1 MNEEKRFGT
10 AGQNFSRAADEPED
24 KKNSTSAASRARNR
38 TVMLTP
44 EMTGQVRALLY
55 QDPEE
60 EAAAAAQ
67 SGTPAEALPSLD
79 WSRPGQDASVP
90 EEELEADSGENFGR
104 DISADR
110 DSKGRRS
117 GSTSKIDV
125 SQFAE
130 ALDMRQEA
138 KPDSGSGFPNVG
150 TPAPSAPSGIG
161 HSSNNPPT
169 SHGIGLGQSVSTPG
183 QGFGVGLGIGA
194 AHGGTPGDSR
204 HGRGNA
210 PSAVNSLQPA
220 FSVNAATPAPSVRPG
235 PAVTARAP
243 QGTGGTGAPVAKA
256 GAVIQAAKTAA
267 TKLIGFLVSMDKD
280 KNGEV
285 YEIRAGRWVLT
296 SRPTDHGDYILIDD
310 ETISPLHAIIRATK
324 DGKIQV
330 LDQLSEHGSG
340 VVRVGSDEEVD
351 AAGSTVTVEHGDTI
365 RFGSRFFT
373 VCMIPAIRHIAIS
386 EE

>member
-10 AGQNFSRAADEPED
+10 AGQNFGRAADEPED

-60 EAAAAAQ
+60 EAATQTGGVAD
-67 SGTPAEALPSLD
+67 SLPPLD
-79 WSRPGQDASVP
+79 WSRPGQEASVP
-90 EEELEADSGENFGR
+90 EEEEVEAESNESYGR
-104 DISADR
+104 DLSSDR

-138 KPDSGSGFPNVG
+138 KAESGTGFPNVAA
-150 TPAPSAPSGIG
+150 PAAPSGIG
-161 HSSNNPPT
+161 AVSSNPPT
-169 SHGIGLGQSVSTPG
+169 SHGLGLGGSIPSG
-183 QGFGVGLGIGA
+183 GGMGLGLGGIGA
-194 AHGGTPGDSR
+194 SQGESR
-204 HGRGNA
+204 
-210 PSAVNSLQPA
+210 PSRPTTSSALNSIQPA
-220 FSVNAATPAPSVRPG
+220 FSVNSTTPSPAPTVRPG
-235 PAVTARAP
+235 PAAAAARPAAP
-243 QGTGGTGAPVAKA
+243 AAKA
-256 GAVIQAAKTAA
+256 GSVIQAAKPAA
-267 TKLIGFLVSMDKD
+267 TKIIGFLVSMDKD

-296 SRPTDHGDYILIDD
+296 SRPTDHGDYILIND
-310 ETISPLHAIIRATK
+310 ESISPLHAIIRATK

-340 VVRVGSDEEVD
+340 VISVSSDEEED
-351 AAGSTVTVEHGDTI
+351 AAGSTVTVEHGDTV
-365 RFGSRFFT
+365 RFGARFFT
-373 VCMIPAIRHIAIS
+373 VCMIPAIRHIASS

>member
-10 AGQNFSRAADEPED
+10 AGQNFGRAADEPEE

-60 EAAAAAQ
+60 EAAAAH
-67 SGTPAEALPSLD
+67 SGGSADALPSLD
-79 WSRPGQDASVP
+79 WSRPGQDVSVP
-90 EEELEADSGENFGR
+90 EEEIEADSGDSFGG

-110 DSKGRRS
+110 EKGRRS

-138 KPDSGSGFPNVG
+138 KADSGSGFPNVAA
-150 TPAPSAPSGIG
+150 PAAPSGIG
-161 HSSNNPPT
+161 HVSSNPPT
-169 SHGIGLGQSVSTPG
+169 SHGLGLGGSIPSG
-183 QGFGVGLGIGA
+183 GGGLGLGLGGIGA
-194 AHGGTPGDSR
+194 SQGETRPARGGTS
-204 HGRGNA
+204 
-210 PSAVNSLQPA
+210 SAINSLQPA
-220 FSVNAATPAPSVRPG
+220 FSVNSSTPAPAAPTVRPG
-235 PAVTARAP
+235 PAATAARPPAA
-243 QGTGGTGAPVAKA
+243 GTGAPVAKA
-256 GAVIQAAKTAA
+256 GSVIQAAKPAA
-267 TKLIGFLVSMDKD
+267 TKIVGFLVSMDKD

-296 SRPTDHGDYILIDD
+296 SRPTDHGDYILIND
-310 ETISPLHAIIRATK
+310 ESISPLHAIIRATK

-340 VVRVGSDEEVD
+340 VISVGSDEEED
-351 AAGSTVTVEHGDTI
+351 AAGSTVTVEHGDTV
-365 RFGSRFFT
+365 RFGARYFT
-373 VCMIPAIRHIAIS
+373 VCMIPAIRHIATS